1 MAKNKSEKLKVI
13 PLGGVDGIGRN
24 ITVVEYAGDLV
35 IIDCGVSFPEDDM
48 LGIDLVI
55 PDFSYLEQNE
65 EKIRGLL
72 ITHGHEDHIGAV
84 PYLLKQFNIPV
95 YGTRLTLGILENKL
109 QEHGLLGAACLHEVA
124 AGDTV
129 KLGCFTAE
137 FVRVNHSIAD
147 SVAIALQT
155 PKGMVV
161 HTGDF
166 KIDLTPIDDAPI
178 NLHRFAELGKKGVK
192 LLMCDSTNVERA
204 GYTPSERIVGQS
216 FDRIFYNCEK
226 RIVIATF
233 SSNIHRVQQIINAS
247 VKYGR
252 KVAIT
257 GRSMINVIRAA
268 ERLGYMD
275 IPEGTLIELS
285 DMKRYKNDQL
295 TLITTGSQGEPMSA
309 LYRMALGEHSLVS
322 LGPGDLV
329 ILSSSPIPGNEK
341 LISRIVN
348 ELLKRGVSMIRD
360 NAMDVHVSGHAC
372 VEELKIMHTL
382 IRPDYFM
389 PVHGEYK
396 HLKSHAE
403 LAKELGMAEN
413 RIFIPET
420 GKPLEISGKKAQYG
434 QSVAWGQMYVDGYGV
449 GEIGVSV
456 LKERRHLS
464 EDGMVIIAFT
474 VDLQERLLI
483 SDIEIVSK
491 GFVYVREQESLM
503 EDVRTLAK
511 KTVLDCFGHGNRD
524 ANSIKGK
531 VKDAVASKLYSKTKK
546 KPMVL
551 TVMTDISI

>member
-1 MAKNKSEKLKVI
+1 MAKTKSQKLKVI

-24 ITVVEYAGDLV
+24 ITVFEYGEDIV

-65 EKIRGLL
+65 DKIRGLL
-72 ITHGHEDHIGAV
+72 LTHGHEDHIGAV
-84 PYLLKQFNIPV
+84 PYLLKQLNIPV

-109 QEHGLLGAACLHEVA
+109 TEHGLMGGSYLHEVE
-124 AGDTV
+124 AGNTV

-137 FVRVNHSIAD
+137 FIRVNHSIAD
-147 SVAIALQT
+147 SVAIALST

-192 LLMCDSTNVERA
+192 LLLCDSTNVERA
-204 GYTPSERIVGQS
+204 GYTASEKVVGAS
-216 FDRIFYNCEK
+216 FDRIFEGCEK

-233 SSNIHRVQQIINAS
+233 SSNIHRIQQIINAS

-257 GRSMINVIRAA
+257 GRSMINVMRAA

-275 IPEGTLIELS
+275 IPEGTLIEPG
-285 DMKRYKNDQL
+285 DMKRYKKEQL

-309 LYRMALGEHSLVS
+309 LYRMALGEHNMIS
-322 LGPGDLV
+322 LGSDDLV

-348 ELLKRGVSMIRD
+348 ELLKRGVDMIRD
-360 NAMDVHVSGHAC
+360 SAVDVHVSGHAC
-372 VEELKIMHTL
+372 AEELKIIHTL
-382 IRPDYFM
+382 VDPDYFM

-396 HLKSHAE
+396 HLKSHAD
-403 LAKELGMAEN
+403 LAKELGMAED

-420 GKPLEISGKKAQYG
+420 GHALEISSKKAQYG
-434 QSVAWGQMYVDGYGV
+434 ATVPCGQVYVDGYGV
-449 GEIGVSV
+449 GDVGSSV
-456 LKERRHLS
+456 LKERKHLA
-464 EDGMVIIAFT
+464 EDGMFIVVFS
-474 VDLQERLLI
+474 VDLQERMLL
-483 SDIEIVSK
+483 SDIEIISK
-491 GFVYVREQESLM
+491 GFVYMREQESLV
-503 EDVRTLAK
+503 EDVRALAK
-511 KTVLDCFGHGNRD
+511 KTVLECFGHGNRD
-524 ANSIKGK
+524 ANSIKSK

-551 TVMTDISI
+551 PVLTDISL